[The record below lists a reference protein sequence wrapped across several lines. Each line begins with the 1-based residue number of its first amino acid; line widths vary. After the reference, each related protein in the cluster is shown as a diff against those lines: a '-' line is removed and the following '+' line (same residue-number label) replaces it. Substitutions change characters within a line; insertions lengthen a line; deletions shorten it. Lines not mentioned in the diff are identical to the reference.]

1 MDRRAFLL
9 STAGL
14 AVVPAPALLPPAPA
28 APLSGSGD
36 AAFDAWRE
44 DFIRRMTD
52 TGRASDALVQVLAD
66 LTPDPRVVANDRRQP
81 ELSKSVGDYLAAAV
95 SDGRVSQ
102 GQSRSASASA
112 WLPTVA
118 LNAGVN
124 AEILVAVWGVESD
137 FGRVQGDMDVI
148 RSLATL
154 AAEGRR
160 RNFAE
165 SQLLMAMRILFE
177 GQANRAQLK
186 GSWAGAMGQTQFTPE
201 DYIVFAVDGDGDGR
215 RDIWGSDRDALASTA
230 NFLAKKASWKRGE
243 SWAREVIL
251 PKGFDYSLAEGP
263 KNPPADWMAM
273 GLRTADGRGWNA
285 ADTAS
290 TAGLILPGGWS
301 APAFLVFPNHF
312 AIRVYNNSTTY
323 ALAVGLLADR
333 IAGAAPLVQK
343 WPVEKPISLA
353 DRIAAQTALT
363 RLGFDAGDADGVIG
377 LRTRAAARA
386 WQKARGMPADGR
398 GWNAADTASTAG
410 LILPGGW
417 SAPAFLV

>member
-1 MDRRAFLL
+1 MT
-9 STAGL
+9 S
-14 AVVPAPALLPPAPA
+14 
-28 APLSGSGD
+28 SGD
-36 AAFDAWRE
+36 AGFDAWRE

-52 TGRASDALVQVLAD
+52 TGRASDALIKVLAD
-66 LTPDPRVVANDRRQP
+66 LTPDPRVVTNDKRQP
-81 ELSKSVGDYLAAAV
+81 ELSKPVGDYLAAAV
-95 SDGRVSQ
+95 SDARIAQ
-102 GQSRSASASA
+102 GQSRSAAASS
-112 WLPTVA
+112 WLPAVA

-154 AAEGRR
+154 AAQGRR
-160 RNFAE
+160 RDFAE
-165 SQLLMAMRILFE
+165 SQLLMAMRILFDGE
-177 GQANRAQLK
+177 ATRAQLK

-201 DYIVFAVDGDGDGR
+201 DYLTFAVDGDGDGK

-230 NFLAKKASWKRGE
+230 NFLSKKASWRRGE

-251 PKGFDYSLAEGP
+251 PRGFDYSLAEGP
-263 KNPPADWMAM
+263 KNAPADWIAM
-273 GLRTADGRGWNA
+273 GVRTADGRGWNGIDA
-285 ADTAS
+285 AS

-323 ALAVGLLADR
+323 ALAVGMLADR
-333 IAGAAPLVQK
+333 IAGAPPLVQK
-343 WPVEKPISLA
+343 WPPDKPITLA

-363 RLGFDAGDADGVIG
+363 RLGYDVGEADGVFG

-386 WQKARGMPADGR
+386 WQKSRSLPADGYLSYAVIQTLKADVPPVATS
-398 GWNAADTASTAG
+398 AA
-410 LILPGGW
+410 P
-417 SAPAFLV
+417 